1 MFLIVKKQLGSR
13 QRQLRKTAVVKTGA
27 YIVSM
32 DRKTTVCGL
41 HFDEVTNKFAES
53 GVNVTL
59 NGRPYLGTVIG
70 SQEYIKEYVSSKV

>member
-1 MFLIVKKQLGSR
+1 MFLIVKKQLGSH
-13 QRQLRKTAVVKTGA
+13 QRQMGKTAVVKTGA

-32 DRKTTVCGL
+32 DRKTAVYEL
-41 HFDEVTNKFAES
+41 HFDETYNKFAET

-70 SQEYIKEYVSSKV
+70 SQEYVEEYVSYKV